1 MSINEIIAANLQRLR
16 EERNLSFGQ
25 LAERSGVSKVMLS
38 QIEKGE
44 GNPTIN
50 TIWKVANGLEVDYS
64 QLVAPPAPKVQL
76 VRGADIPSQEDDNG
90 LFMAKCYFPA
100 TASRRFDVFTVK
112 LMPGERH
119 FSEGHSPHTQE
130 YVLVYRGN
138 LKAFIDKDCYGLE
151 EGDAIC
157 FDCTLPHQFVNQ
169 GEEAVHFL
177 DIVYYQ

>member
-50 TIWKVANGLEVDYS
+50 TIWKIANGLEVDYS
-64 QLVAPPAPKVQL
+64 QLIAPPMRKVQI
-76 VRGADIPSQEDDNG
+76 VRGADIPLQEDDNG
-90 LFMAKCYFPA
+90 KFKAKCYFPA
-100 TASRRFDVFTVK
+100 TSSRRFDVFTVV
-112 LMPGERH
+112 LMAGKRH

-130 YVLVYRGN
+130 YVLVHQGR
-138 LKAFIDKDCYGLE
+138 LEAVIDKDSYVLE

-157 FDCTLPHQFVNQ
+157 FDCTLPHHFFNPSQEV
-169 GEEAVHFL
+169 VRFL

>member
-1 MSINEIIAANLQRLR
+1 LSINEIIAANLQRLR

-64 QLVAPPAPKVQL
+64 QLIAPPMPKVQL
-76 VRGADIPSQEDDNG
+76 VRGADVPLQEDDDG
-90 LFMAKCYFPA
+90 FFQAQCYFPA
-100 TASRRFDVFTVK
+100 TASRRFDVFVAK
-112 LMPGERH
+112 ILPGEKH
-119 FSEGHSPHTQE
+119 FSEGHSPRTQE
-130 YVLVYRGN
+130 YVLVQQGT
-138 LKAFIDKDCYGLE
+138 LE
-151 EGDAIC
+151 AVIEDDSYTLETGDAIC
-157 FDCTLPHQFVNQ
+157 FDCTLPHQFANGGQEQV
-169 GEEAVHFL
+169 VFL

>member
-50 TIWKVANGLEVDYS
+50 TLWKIANGLKVDHS
-64 QLVAPPAPKVQL
+64 QLIAPPTPKVQI
-76 VRGADIPSQEDDNG
+76 VRGNDLPILEDDNG
-90 LFMAKCYFPA
+90 RYQARCYFPA
-100 TASRRFDVFTVK
+100 TASRRVDVFTVE
-112 LMPGERH
+112 MVPGERH

-130 YVLVYRGN
+130 YVLVQQGS
-138 LKAFIDKDCYGLE
+138 LEAFIDKDRYILE
-151 EGDAIC
+151 AGDAIC
-157 FDCTLPHQFVNQ
+157 FDCTQPHEFSNQ
-169 GEEAVHFL
+169 GEEPVVFM

>member
-25 LAERSGVSKVMLS
+25 LSERSGVSKVMLS

-64 QLVAPPAPKVQL
+64 QLIAPPAPKVQI
-76 VRGADIPSQEDDNG
+76 VRGAELPLQEDDNG
-90 LFMAKCYFPA
+90 LFQAKCYFPA
-100 TASRRFDVFTVK
+100 TASRRFDVFMAK
-112 LMPGERH
+112 IMPDESH
-119 FSEGHSPHTQE
+119 FSEGHSPRTQE
-130 YVLVYRGN
+130 YVLVHQGS
-138 LKAFIDKDCYGLE
+138 LEAIIDKDRFVLE
-151 EGDAIC
+151 KGDAVC
-157 FDCTLPHQFVNQ
+157 FDCTRPHRFSNQ
-169 GEEAVHFL
+169 GEEPVVFL

>member
-64 QLVAPPAPKVQL
+64 QLIAPPAPKVQL
-76 VRGADIPSQEDDNG
+76 VKGADLPLQEDDHG
-90 LFMAKCYFPA
+90 LFKTKCYFPA
-100 TASRRFDVFTVK
+100 TASRRFDVFMVM

-130 YVLVYRGN
+130 YVLVHQGS
-138 LKAFIDKDCYGLE
+138 LEAVIDKECYVLE

-157 FDCTLPHQFVNQ
+157 FDCTLPHQFSNPSK
-169 GEEAVHFL
+169 EAVHFM

>member
-50 TIWKVANGLEVDYS
+50 TLWKIANGLKVDHS
-64 QLVAPPAPKVQL
+64 QLIAPPTPKVQI
-76 VRGADIPSQEDDNG
+76 VRGNDLPLLEDDNG
-90 LFMAKCYFPA
+90 LFQAKCYFPA
-100 TASRRFDVFTVK
+100 TSSRRVDVFTVRI
-112 LMPGERH
+112 MPKERH
-119 FSEGHSPHTQE
+119 FSEGHSPRTQE
-130 YVLVYRGN
+130 YVLVQHGS
-138 LKAFIDKDCYGLE
+138 LEAVIDKDHYMLE

-157 FDCTLPHQFVNQ
+157 FDCTQPHEFTNPGDEPV
-169 GEEAVHFL
+169 VFT